1 MLDVTERQLTLET
14 AEPVEILDG
23 MHDNQLSSCADRL
36 FRLIDSDGPS
46 FTCLDFILN
55 LDPCRK
61 ETISVGQMPKIER
74 KM

>member
-36 FRLIDSDGPS
+36 FRLIDFDGQS
-46 FTCLDFILN
+46 V
-55 LDPCRK
+55 
-61 ETISVGQMPKIER
+61 ISCGLTNGMTECTAL
-74 KM
+74 